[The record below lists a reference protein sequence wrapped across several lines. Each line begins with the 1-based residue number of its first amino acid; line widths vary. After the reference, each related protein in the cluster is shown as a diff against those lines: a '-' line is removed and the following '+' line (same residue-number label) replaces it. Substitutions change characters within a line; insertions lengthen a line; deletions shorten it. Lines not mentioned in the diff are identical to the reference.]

1 MDRAPRP
8 PGGEPGVTHQP
19 GRPDQ
24 SMTLLR
30 EVVERPL
37 DPGYAAAA
45 QRRAEGR
52 APALPWWRKGIVV
65 VLAAALGLGAVWA
78 ARELRAPTD
87 GAGDARALLLSQ
99 VSDGAAR
106 GQQLRADNAAL
117 VEQIDRLQ
125 EESLRGTD
133 PEFLERVQLLTLNAG
148 SARVRGPGLRI
159 TLDDSRDAQAGEP
172 GADLGRVQDLDLQVL
187 ANALW
192 SAGAEAVAIN
202 GHRLSGLSA
211 IRSAGPAI
219 LVDLAPLARPYVVEA
234 VGEPGDM
241 QARLTRSTGGAHL
254 GTLRESFGISVSI
267 EETEELVLPGT
278 TARTLRHAEP
288 LEGHTEREDG

>member
-1 MDRAPRP
+1 MK
-8 PGGEPGVTHQP
+8 EQP

-45 QRRAEGR
+45 RRRAEGTAR
-52 APALPWWRKGIVV
+52 ALPWWRKGIVV
-65 VLAAALGLGAVWA
+65 VLAGTLGLGAVWA

-99 VSDGAAR
+99 VAEGAAR

-117 VEQIDRLQ
+117 VERIDRLQ
-125 EESLRGTD
+125 EESLRGSD

-148 SARVRGPGLRI
+148 SARVRGQGLRI
-159 TLDDSRDAQAGEP
+159 TLDDSRDAQAGAP

-234 VGEPGDM
+234 VGAPGDM
-241 QARLTRSTGGAHL
+241 RARLTRSTGGTHL
-254 GTLRESFGISVSI
+254 GTLRDSFGISVAI
-267 EETEELVLPGT
+267 EEAEELVLPGT

-288 LEGHTEREDG
+288 LGDDEAGEG

>member
-1 MDRAPRP
+1 MKA
-8 PGGEPGVTHQP
+8 QP

-45 QRRAEGR
+45 RRRAEGT
-52 APALPWWRKGIVV
+52 APELPWWRKALVT
-65 VLAAALGLGAVWA
+65 VLAAVLGFGAVWA
-78 ARELRAPTD
+78 ARELRAPD
-87 GAGDARALLLSQ
+87 EVAGETRALLLSQ
-99 VSDGAAR
+99 VDERVTR
-106 GQQLRADNAAL
+106 GEQLREDNAAL
-117 VEQIDRLQ
+117 VEEIEQLQ
-125 EESLRGTD
+125 EESLRGSD
-133 PEFLERVQLLTLNAG
+133 PQFLERVQLLTLNAG
-148 SARVRGPGLRI
+148 GARVQGPGLRI
-159 TLDDSRDAQAGEP
+159 TLDDSRDTSGGQP
-172 GADLGRVQDLDLQVL
+172 GTDLGRVQDLDLQVL

-219 LVDLAPLARPYVVEA
+219 LVDLTPLARPYVVEA
-234 VGEPGDM
+234 VGDPGDM

-254 GTLRESFGISVSI
+254 GTLRDSFGISVSI
-267 EETEELVLPGT
+267 EEADELVLPGAT
-278 TARTLRHAEP
+278 SRTLRHAEP
-288 LEGHTEREDG
+288 LDGPLGGKDG